1 MTMQLRRMTLAIF
14 SLCSIAIGGAC
25 SSRSPMPAS
34 TPPASPSAE
43 ATPSAQDQPSA
54 PPLAQERPVS
64 DLPGAGTPNGEPGV
78 RGSLPSDPVAFPPA
92 GTAGPGGQS
101 PVPQAT
107 ECSKAC
113 ATDADCACG
122 TDTGT
127 GQCAFGNKSC
137 IDTSRQCPDFCT
149 GIHGQ
154 FVLKCVR
161 SECTQTLQ

>member
-1 MTMQLRRMTLAIF
+1 M
-14 SLCSIAIGGAC
+14 
-25 SSRSPMPAS
+25 
-34 TPPASPSAE
+34 
-43 ATPSAQDQPSA
+43 
-54 PPLAQERPVS
+54 S
-64 DLPGAGTPNGEPGV
+64 DLPAARADGESGA
-78 RGSLPSDPVAFPPA
+78 RGSLPSDPPSFPPA
-92 GTAGPGGQS
+92 GTPRPGES

-107 ECSKAC
+107 ACTKAC
-113 ATDADCACG
+113 ETDADCACG

-137 IDTSRQCPDFCT
+137 IDTSKQCPDFCS